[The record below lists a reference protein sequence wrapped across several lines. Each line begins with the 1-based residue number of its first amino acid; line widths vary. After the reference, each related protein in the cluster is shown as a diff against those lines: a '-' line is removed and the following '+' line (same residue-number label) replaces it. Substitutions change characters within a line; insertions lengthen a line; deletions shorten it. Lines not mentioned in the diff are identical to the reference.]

1 MSHREVKRY
10 RYLNGVAYG
19 EVIENLPKGKSD
31 AEQKQI
37 GNDYLAYL
45 HSLPKKKKSDVLHEN
60 TLSPEDL

>member
-31 AEQKQI
+31 SEQKQI

-45 HSLPKKKKSDVLHEN
+45 RSLPKKKSDVPH
-60 TLSPEDL
+60 